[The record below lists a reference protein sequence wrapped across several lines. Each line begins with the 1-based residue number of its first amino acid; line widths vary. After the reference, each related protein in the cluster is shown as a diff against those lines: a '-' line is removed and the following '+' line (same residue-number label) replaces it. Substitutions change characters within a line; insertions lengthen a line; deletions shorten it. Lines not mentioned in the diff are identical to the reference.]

1 MRVYYYYSVYA
12 SEVAAPQP
20 LMCPCTTCML
30 GPGKTGN
37 N

>member
-20 LMCPCTTCML
+20 LCTTCSWAL
-30 GPGKTGN
+30 GKREIN
-37 N
+37 